1 MTITP
6 LVIDFSIILMKCT
19 ILLYSLFIFYTL
31 GSYSQIQKNLMD
43 IVWFVSFGGCLFLW
57 AGLSLNN
64 FELIKGGLFIILILA
79 FILLHQILIKKTQIK
94 ELSNEKSDNR

>member
-1 MTITP
+1 
-6 LVIDFSIILMKCT
+6 MKFT
-19 ILLYSLFIFYTL
+19 MLLYSLFIFYTL
-31 GSYSQIQKNLMD
+31 GRHSQIQKNLMD
-43 IVWFVSFGGCLFLW
+43 IVWFVSFEGVYFYI
-57 AGLSLNN
+57 GLSLNN

>member
-1 MTITP
+1 
-6 LVIDFSIILMKCT
+6 MKCT
-19 ILLYSLFIFYTL
+19 ILLYYYYFLHSRRH
-31 GSYSQIQKNLMD
+31 SQIQKNLMD

-64 FELIKGGLFIILILA
+64 FDLIKGGLFIILILA